1 MYLQSLGF
9 LDNNVAKY
17 LLIFT
22 FSYLVGSI
30 PFAFII
36 AKRVKHIDIRYAGE
50 GNVGSRNV
58 LHTVGRFYGIL
69 VGILDFSKGISISL
83 LCLWLELPLTIT
95 FIAGFFVILGHGFP
109 IFLKFRGGKGAA
121 AALGFLCGLFP
132 LPTLSA
138 LLLSLILFSFRR
150 RFHFAFGFGMASLPI
165 LWMPIFKNSLREILL
180 TVILISLLGVKRV
193 IDEPHMRSV
202 KEESGWDKG

>member
-1 MYLQSLGF
+1 MYLQSLSFVGNDF
-9 LDNNVAKY
+9 VKY
-17 LLIFT
+17 VLIFI
-22 FSYLVGSI
+22 FSYFVGSI
-30 PFAFII
+30 PFAFIV
-36 AKRVKHIDIRYAGE
+36 AKKVKNIDIRYAGE

-58 LHTVGRFYGIL
+58 LHTIGKSYGIL

-83 LCLWLELPLTIT
+83 LCLWLKLPLTMT
-95 FIAGFFVILGHGFP
+95 FIAGFFLILGHGFP

-138 LLLSLILFSFRR
+138 LLLSLVLFSFRR
-150 RFHFAFGFGMASLPI
+150 RFHFAFGIGMASLPI
-165 LWMPIFKNSLREILL
+165 LWMPIFKNSLKEILL
-180 TVILISLLGVKRV
+180 TVILIFLLGVKRV
-193 IDEPHMRSV
+193 IDEPHMRRV